1 MFLTLCIVMQIYKI
15 LICGYSLFEEG
26 TKLIL
31 LKKQVRY
38 IRLLLERTDAFN
50 EASGDDKVFTVDLSE
65 I

>member
-26 TKLIL
+26 AKLIL

-38 IRLLLERTDAFN
+38 IRLLLERADALH